1 VSGRWPGW
9 RTLPGIELAPLAER
23 AREQGAP
30 CMYDSYV
37 WGADEHYVT
46 SCRWQVDADGAVTLP
61 SDPGWEAVV
70 EDGMLTGF
78 RGRVS
83 GTVER
88 LVQVTSVVVPDGDP
102 PWSPALTV
110 RLPPDQIGLFRRG
123 DTMGDGMN
131 LEEGEACASVTV
143 GYVGADGSFTSVVW
157 GITPE
162 SALSVIALIRERHG
176 EPSAEFTVAS
186 DHAEALRAGVADTLG
201 AHAIYTC
208 AHEEAS

>member
-1 VSGRWPGW
+1 MSGRWPGW
-9 RTLPGIELAPLAER
+9 RTLTGIELAPLAER

-83 GTVER
+83 GMVER

-131 LEEGEACASVTV
+131 LEEGDACASVTV

-186 DHAEALRAGVADTLG
+186 DHTEALRAGVADTLG